1 MSANGMEIER
11 KWLVSGLPEGYA
23 PRKHRIVESFYLFA
37 NDDAELRISRRVKVV
52 NGMNGPI
59 YGTPK
64 YKWTFKTGNGLNRVE
79 HEGFLTPEDYWD
91 LVARAPAAIYHKD
104 WYEFPMN
111 DGLTLEVNCVDDK
124 WWYAEVEFPSEEAAA
139 AWVPIDYLANCT
151 EVTGEP
157 GYAMKN
163 YYRKQYMKEDI

>member
-1 MSANGMEIER
+1 M
-11 KWLVSGLPEGYA
+11 
-23 PRKHRIVESFYLFA
+23 
-37 NDDAELRISRRVKVV
+37 
-52 NGMNGPI
+52 
-59 YGTPK
+59 
-64 YKWTFKTGNGLNRVE
+64 GNGLNRVE
-79 HEGFLTPEDYWD
+79 HEGFLTPEEYWD

-111 DGLTLEVNCVDDK
+111 DGLTLEINCV
-124 WWYAEVEFPSEEAAA
+124 VRRGRVS
-139 AWVPIDYLANCT
+139 LCCMGANCT

>member
-1 MSANGMEIER
+1 MSANGIEIER
-11 KWLVSGLPEGYA
+11 KWLVPGLPEGYR
-23 PRKHRIVESFYLFA
+23 PRKHRLVESFYLLA
-37 NDDAELRISRRVKVV
+37 IDGAELRISKRIKVV
-52 NGMNGPI
+52 EGLNGVI
-59 YGTPK
+59 FGTPK
-64 YKWTFKTGNGLNRVE
+64 YKWTFKTGDGLKRTELEGWISEEEYNRLLKQAKYGV
-79 HEGFLTPEDYWD
+79 
-91 LVARAPAAIYHKD
+91 YHKD

-111 DGLTLEVNCVDDK
+111 DGLTLEVNQVDDA